1 VRFGVLG
8 PLAVW
13 TEDGLPVHVPEA
25 KVRALLAH
33 LLLAEGRPVPADR
46 LIEGLWGDRLPR
58 NPAAALQT
66 RISQLRRALE
76 AGEPGGRNLVVRQPP
91 GYLLAVSPDAV
102 DAGTFRALAAHARET
117 DGPRDRTALLADA
130 LGLWRGPAYADV
142 ADEDF
147 ARTAIVRLEDERVT
161 ALEAHAQARLD
172 LGEHDTLAGEL
183 SALLAHHPLC
193 ERLHAAHLRAL
204 YLAGRQSEALTAY
217 ERLRA
222 RLADELGVDPGPEVR
237 AQYEAILRQHDSAPI
252 TVAPITVDPPTAR
265 PPAAV
270 APLVG
275 RADAVAGV
283 RALLASARL
292 VTLTGPGGVGKT
304 SLALEAARAFGAE
317 DVGYVDLAAP
327 DRSSATPETVS
338 GLIAR
343 ARAAGPSLLLLDTFE
358 HVVEA
363 VAEVTEGLL
372 RAEPGLRVL
381 ATGREPLGVPGE
393 RLWRV
398 PPLATPPP
406 GAPLDELPS
415 YDSVKL
421 FTDLALPDF
430 RLGPDN
436 AAAVAAICRRLD
448 GLPLALELAAARVR
462 TLGAAE
468 LAARLDADPFAVLT
482 TGRRGGPARQRTLR
496 ATLEWS
502 WALLSPPERA
512 VLRLLGEGDDGHALA
527 DVEKIAA
534 EEGLDTALDALS
546 RLVDRSLVLLEDGTD
561 GPRYRL
567 SETVR
572 AYLSEHG

>member
-1 VRFGVLG
+1 MLG

-66 RISQLRRALE
+66 RVSQLRRALE

-91 GYLLAVSPDAV
+91 GYLLAVSPDSV
-102 DAGTFRALAAHARET
+102 DAGTFRALAARAREA
-117 DGPRDRTALLADA
+117 DGPRDRTTLLADA

-142 ADEDF
+142 TDQDF

-237 AQYEAILRQHDSAPI
+237 AQYEAILRQQDSAPSP
-252 TVAPITVDPPTAR
+252 VAPAAAPL
-265 PPAAV
+265 PAVV

-275 RADAVAGV
+275 RADALAEV
-283 RALLASARL
+283 RTLLASARL

-304 SLALEAARAFGAE
+304 GLALEVVRGLGE
-317 DVGYVDLAAP
+317 DVGYVDLAGLE
-327 DRSSATPETVS
+327 RSSATPETVS
-338 GLIAR
+338 ALVAR
-343 ARAAGPSLLLLDTFE
+343 ATRDARPSLLLLDTCE

-363 VAEVTEGLL
+363 VAEATEGLL

-393 RLWRV
+393 RVWTV
-398 PPLATPPP
+398 PPLTTPPP
-406 GAPLDELPS
+406 RTPLDELPS
-415 YDSVKL
+415 YDAVRL
-421 FTDLALPDF
+421 FTDLAPTGF
-430 RLGPDN
+430 RLDSGN

-448 GLPLALELAAARVR
+448 GLPLALELAAARMR
-462 TLGAAE
+462 ALGAAE
-468 LAARLDADPFAVLT
+468 LAARLDAGLFAVLT
-482 TGRRGGPARQRTLR
+482 ADRRGGPARHRTLR
-496 ATLEWS
+496 ASMEWG

-512 VLRLLGEGDDGHALA
+512 VLRLLAGRDGGCPLTE
-527 DVEKIAA
+527 VEKIAA
-534 EEGLDTALDALS
+534 EDGVDPVLPPLS
-546 RLVDRSLVLLEDGTD
+546 RLVDRSLVVMADGAD
-561 GPRYRL
+561 GPRYHL
-567 SETVR
+567 PETVR
-572 AYLSEHG
+572 AYASAHG

>member
-1 VRFGVLG
+1 MRFGVLG

-66 RISQLRRALE
+66 RVSQLRRALE

-91 GYLLAVSPDAV
+91 GYLLAVSPDSV
-102 DAGTFRALAAHARET
+102 DAGTFRALAARAREAG
-117 DGPRDRTALLADA
+117 GPRDRTALLADA

-142 ADEDF
+142 SDEDF

-204 YLAGRQSEALTAY
+204 YLAGRQSEALAAY

-222 RLADELGVDPGPEVR
+222 RLAGELGVDPGPEVR
-237 AQYEAILRQHDSAPI
+237 AQYEAILRQHDSAPG
-252 TVAPITVDPPTAR
+252 TVAP
-265 PPAAV
+265 PAAPLPAVV

-283 RALLASARL
+283 RSLLASARL

-304 SLALEAARAFGAE
+304 SLALEVVRAFGAE
-317 DVGYVDLAAP
+317 DVGYVDLAGP
-327 DRSSATPETVS
+327 DPSSATPESVS
-338 GLIAR
+338 ALIAR
-343 ARAAGPSLLLLDTFE
+343 ARAARPALLLLDTCE

-393 RLWRV
+393 RVWTV
-398 PPLATPPP
+398 PPLSTPPP
-406 GAPLDELPS
+406 RTPLAELPS
-415 YDSVKL
+415 YDAVKL
-421 FTDLALPDF
+421 FTDLAPTGF
-430 RLGPDN
+430 RLGPGN
-436 AAAVAAICRRLD
+436 ASAVAAICRRLD
-448 GLPLALELAAARVR
+448 GLPLALELAAARLR
-462 TLGAAE
+462 ALGAAE
-468 LAARLDADPFAVLT
+468 LAARLDADLFAVLT
-482 TGRRGGPARQRTLR
+482 ATVRRAGPARQRTLR

-512 VLRLLGEGDDGHALA
+512 VLRLLGGGDDGHALA
-527 DVEKIAA
+527 DVEKTAA
-534 EEGLDTALDALS
+534 EEGLLDSVLDALS
-546 RLVDRSLVLLEDGTD
+546 RLVDRSLVLLEDGAD

-567 SETVR
+567 PETVG
-572 AYLSEHG
+572 AYLRETG